1 MDVDQVVLLGRLML
15 QEVIILAGPVLV
27 VAIVVS
33 LGVNVVQ
40 VLMSL
45 QDSTISTVARLV
57 ATGAALFVTM
67 PWMWRH
73 LAMFTLTTFS
83 DFHEY
88 LR

>member
-1 MDVDQVVLLGRLML
+1 
-15 QEVIILAGPVLV
+15 VLV

-33 LGVNVVQ
+33 LAVNIVQ

-45 QDSTISTVARLV
+45 QDQTISTVTRLV
-57 ATGAALFVTM
+57 AAAGALFLTM

-73 LAMFTLTTFS
+73 LATFTTTTLS
-83 DFHEY
+83 DFHGY

>member
-15 QEVIILAGPVLV
+15 QEVIILAGPALA

-33 LGVNVVQ
+33 LVVNVIQ

-45 QDSTISTVARLV
+45 QDTTVSTVARLV
-57 ATGAALFVTM
+57 ATGGALFLTM

-73 LAMFTLTTFS
+73 LATFTTTTFS
-83 DFHEY
+83 DFHGY
-88 LR
+88 IK

>member
-15 QEVIILAGPVLV
+15 QEVVILAGPALV

-45 QDSTISTVARLV
+45 QDTTVSTVARLV
-57 ATGAALFVTM
+57 ATGSALFFTM

-73 LAMFTLTTFS
+73 LASFTTTTFS
-83 DFHEY
+83 DFHGY
-88 LR
+88 IK